1 MTKTGDADVWKRVFV
16 DADAAQ
22 SIAQWLT
29 K

>member
-22 SIAQWLT
+22 SIAQRLT